1 MAAAPRLIVRG
12 RPVDNCPVFGYSGS
26 CTAEPRQAQ
35 PDLPGYLND
44 EVENGFVWTEELGE
58 LLREFESNR
67 DKYPTFESFFPEV
80 VTLLNEYANK
90 G

>member
-1 MAAAPRLIVRG
+1 MYETAVRG
-12 RPVDNCPVFGYSGS
+12 CVASFVRKSFPPMYM
-26 CTAEPRQAQ
+26 QY
-35 PDLPGYLND
+35 YLND
-44 EVENGFVWTEELGE
+44 EVEDGFVWTEELGE

-80 VTLLNEYANK
+80 VTFLNEYANK